1 MTGTSSP
8 TADTSKPWVE
18 ADVPGQTGRTAIVTG
33 ANTGLG
39 FEVARVLAE
48 RGADVVL
55 ACRTPSK
62 AEDAAE
68 RIRAIAKGQV
78 SIVKLDLASK
88 ASIAEAAEELNQS
101 HERIDLLL
109 NNAGLMMPPHGQTAD
124 GFELQFGTNHL
135 GHFALT
141 GLLLGKML
149 PVPGSRVVTMSSGGH
164 RFGRMDFGNLN
175 WERGYSRVSAYGR
188 SKLANLLFTYELQR
202 RLAVGRGSG
211 KESTATGAQTEAL
224 AAHPGTS
231 RSELVRHLP
240 MWMRVGNML
249 VPYQSA
255 AMGAVPMLRAATDPA
270 AKGGE
275 YYGPAGFAE
284 LIGPAK
290 RVESNARSHDEA
302 VAKRLWEESERL
314 TGVTY
319 PL

>member
-1 MTGTSSP
+1 MTAASSA
-8 TADTSKPWVE
+8 TADASKPWVE
-18 ADVPGQTGRTAIVTG
+18 ADVPDQTGRTAVVTG

-48 RGADVVL
+48 RGANVIL
-55 ACRTPSK
+55 ACRTPAR
-62 AEDAAE
+62 AEAAAE
-68 RIRAIAKGQV
+68 RIKASAKGQV
-78 SIVKLDLASK
+78 STVRLDLASK
-88 ASIAEAAEELNQS
+88 ASIAEAAEELNRS

-109 NNAGLMMPPHGQTAD
+109 NNAGLMMPPYGRTED

-141 GLLLGKML
+141 GLLLGRML
-149 PVPGSRVVTMSSGGH
+149 PVPGSRVVTMSSNGH
-164 RFGRMDFGNLN
+164 RMGRIDFGNLQ
-175 WERGYSRVSAYGR
+175 WERGYSRMASYGR

-202 RLAVGRGSG
+202 RLEAAAVGRGSG
-211 KESTATGAQTEAL
+211 KESTVQTAAL

-231 RSELVRHLP
+231 RSELTRHLP
-240 MWMRVGNML
+240 LWMRIANVV

-255 AMGAVPMLRAATDPA
+255 AAGAVPMLRAATDPA
-270 AKGGE
+270 ARGGE

-284 LIGPAK
+284 MTGPAT
-290 RVESNARSHDEA
+290 RVRSSARSHDEA